1 MVVFVCR
8 TFTVPIRPAT
18 FVVRNEETN
27 TDTETE
33 NSVDEGAETEG
44 D

>member
-8 TFTVPIRPAT
+8 TFTVPDRPAT
-18 FVVRNEETN
+18 FALKREEENTN
-27 TDTETE
+27 METE